1 MKSPA
6 LRSGIFALGLALLS
20 AASAPAA
27 ELPQFRSILIDGQS
41 RLFSLADNTG
51 AGRWLALGQ
60 SFEDWKLESFDAAT
74 QTLTLSR
81 AGATR
86 QLTLDSAR
94 TREADAKGSIA
105 DADALLQRMRFDEL
119 LEASLRVQQEAMT
132 KSMGQMLGQNVSEAD
147 RADFVAFQQRVMEL
161 MFREMDLPSL
171 RQDLAKIYADTFT
184 ASEIKAQADF
194 YSTPAGQALLDKQ
207 PAIQQRMT
215 EIIMPRTMKA
225 MPKVQALAMEYAA
238 EQAARKNAPKAA
250 PKP

>member
-1 MKSPA
+1 MNASS
-6 LRSGIFALGLALLS
+6 LRTGLLAFGLALLPV
-20 AASAPAA
+20 ASAPAA
-27 ELPQFRSILIDGQS
+27 EPPQFRSILIDGQS

-51 AGRWLALGQ
+51 SGRWLALGQ

-94 TREADAKGSIA
+94 TREADAKGTVA

-119 LEASLRVQQEAMT
+119 LESSLRVQQEAMA
-132 KSMGQMLGQNVSEAD
+132 KSMGQMLGKNSTDAE
-147 RADFVAFQQRVMEL
+147 RAEFVAFQQRVMEL
-161 MFREMDLPSL
+161 MVREMDLPSL

-184 ASEIKAQADF
+184 AAEIKAQADF
-194 YSTPAGQALLDKQ
+194 YSTPAGRSLIDKQ

-215 EIIMPRTMKA
+215 EIILPRTMQA
-225 MPKVQALAMEYAA
+225 MPKVQALAAEFAA
-238 EQAARKNAPKAA
+238 EQAAARAKSA